1 MKFLSRKERG
11 LGRHDA
17 PLKIQWMKGYDAFAY
32 GKLKNPYS
40 SDTMMYREWERGYI
54 AAYYDNLD
62 RGIHEVRRRS
72 KGFYGQKKQRSE
84 DNVRGSHRDDIQAK
98 RVREKSEGDKRGD
111 T

>member
-84 DNVRGSHRDDIQAK
+84 DNVRNSHRNDVQAK
-98 RVREKSEGDKRGD
+98 RV
-111 T
+111 

>member
-84 DNVRGSHRDDIQAK
+84 DNVRGSHRDDVQAK

>member
-98 RVREKSEGDKRGD
+98 RVREKSEGDKGGD

>member
-54 AAYYDNLD
+54 AAYYDNLTGGRD
-62 RGIHEVRRRS
+62 AVRKRS
-72 KGFYGQKKQRSE
+72 KGFHGQKKQRATHS
-84 DNVRGSHRDDIQAK
+84 V
-98 RVREKSEGDKRGD
+98 
-111 T
+111 

>member
-17 PLKIQWMKGYDAFAY
+17 PLRIQWMKGYDAFAY

-84 DNVRGSHRDDIQAK
+84 DNVRGSHRDDVQAK

>member
-84 DNVRGSHRDDIQAK
+84 DNVRGSHRDDVQAK
-98 RVREKSEGDKRGD
+98 RVREKSEGDKKGD

>member
-84 DNVRGSHRDDIQAK
+84 DNVRGSHRDDVQAK
-98 RVREKSEGDKRGD
+98 RVREKSEGD
-111 T
+111 

>member
-84 DNVRGSHRDDIQAK
+84 DNVRGSHRDDVQAK
-98 RVREKSEGDKRGD
+98 RVREKSEGNKRGD